1 MTWPGVLEARS
12 TCGLCVCGG
21 CLAGRRLGRLF
32 TFQGPTATLPLP
44 RSKTSL
50 FTSASFKTVPGSV
63 VFHTWEPV
71 LHGHLG
77 CEQADRREGA
87 RSLRDGG

>member
-1 MTWPGVLEARS
+1 MDSVSVAGAWLADAWDGSLLSRALRP
-12 TCGLCVCGG
+12 LC
-21 CLAGRRLGRLF
+21 LF
-32 TFQGPTATLPLP
+32 HVQ
-44 RSKTSL
+44 TSL
-50 FTSASFKTVPGSV
+50 FTSASFKTVLSSV